1 MRWWA
6 KFSKKEEDLD
16 DEILAH
22 LAIEVKQRMDAGQ
35 TAEEA
40 ARAARRQFG
49 SVALAM
55 EVTRSMWGYA
65 WFESLA
71 QDLKYAARTMRK
83 TPGFSAV
90 AILTLALGI
99 GANTAIFSV
108 IDAALLR
115 PLPFSD
121 SGRLVSVL
129 ATKNGASIGGG
140 PSPMDIRDIAAA
152 SHSFESLVVYDH
164 WRKNVSGVF
173 GSQQPEEMVVGLV
186 PGRYFELLRIR
197 PIMGRL
203 FTEEENQE
211 GKNYVAAIGNN
222 FWKTRFG
229 ADPGVLGRTVRING
243 ENYVIVAVMPD
254 VIPAWMDQTAAP
266 ISIWTPFAF
275 NDLWTEAARDAR
287 GDSVLG
293 RLKEGVSYDQARTE
307 LGTLAAILARE
318 HPVDQGI
325 SATAEPLVDMRA
337 GPVRPVLLMLAGA
350 VGMVL
355 LIACSNLAGL
365 LLARNSVRY
374 REIAVRAALGAGRGR
389 LLRQLLMETLLLSL
403 CGGVVGMLLSSV
415 ASAALLRMYTDSALP
430 YTGSF
435 NSLPQFW
442 SAGVDVRVLLFTLGI
457 SIATAVV
464 FGLAPAFAGT
474 RVSLMDTLKEGGRG
488 GAIGAG
494 RQRFRRILVIAE
506 MALSLVLVVAAGL
519 LVQSVIRLQ
528 RQNPGFRPDHLLKA
542 HLFLP
547 SARFPNPAAITRFCD
562 EFGRR
567 VRALP
572 GVLDASVTTIFP
584 PYIRWYQMVSINGRP
599 VSRLADVPSAR
610 FGVVDA
616 PYLRVLGMK
625 LVAGRDFA
633 ETDTATS
640 MPVAVVNEEF
650 VRQFFPAENPIG
662 RQIHLGPP
670 PGLVPSP
677 RGDAGSSTGSI
688 TLVGVV
694 GNFLNAGMS
703 RPPSPQII
711 ALFRQQPEL
720 NYGFKEIVVRTSID
734 PASIAPAV
742 AQQLRSLDP
751 DIPLGE
757 VQTMPGHLS
766 SYTLDARFTT
776 VLLGLFAGLG
786 TILAVIG
793 AYGVVSYLVAQRTHE
808 LGVRI
813 ALGAD
818 AHRILWLVVRQG
830 LSMGLAG
837 IGLGL
842 AGSLAMRQFLARLLY
857 GVSGTDSWTLAGASL
872 LLLLVVTTAS
882 AVPGRRAMRIDP
894 VKALRNE

>member
-1 MRWWA
+1 MRWWP
-6 KFSKKEEDLD
+6 KFSKREEELD
-16 DEILAH
+16 EEILAH
-22 LAIEVKQRMDAGQ
+22 LAIEVKQRIEAGETPEQ
-35 TAEEA
+35 AE
-40 ARAARRQFG
+40 RAAHRQFG
-49 SVALAM
+49 NVALAM
-55 EVTRSMWGYA
+55 EVTLSMWGYA
-65 WFESLA
+65 WFESLC

-83 TPGFSAV
+83 TPGFTTV

-115 PLPFSD
+115 PLPFSGAD
-121 SGRLVSVL
+121 RLVCIS
-129 ATKNGASIGGG
+129 ATKNGAPLGGG
-140 PSPMDIRDIAAA
+140 PSPMDLRDFSNA

-164 WRKNVSGVF
+164 WRKNVSGIL
-173 GSQQPEEMVVGLV
+173 GSNQPEEMVVGLV
-186 PGRYFELLRIR
+186 PGRYFELLRIQ
-197 PIMGRL
+197 PVMGRL
-203 FTEEENQE
+203 FTEEENRE
-211 GKNYVAAIGNN
+211 GKNYVAAIGSN

-229 ADPGVLGRTVRING
+229 GDPGILGRTVRING

-254 VIPAWMDQTAAP
+254 VIPPWMDQVSAP

-275 NDLWTEAARDAR
+275 NDLWTEAARGAR
-287 GDSVLG
+287 GDSALG
-293 RLKEGVSYDQARTE
+293 RLKDGVSYDQARTE
-307 LGTLAAILARE
+307 LATLAADLARE
-318 HPVDQGI
+318 HPIDQGI
-325 SATAEPLVDMRA
+325 SATVEPLVDTRA

-389 LLRQLLMETLLLSL
+389 LLRQLLIETLLLSL
-403 CGGVVGMLLSSV
+403 SGEAVGLVLSSV
-415 ASAALLRMYTDSALP
+415 TSAALLRMYTDGAVP

-442 SAGVDVRVLLFTLGI
+442 SAGVDLRVLLFTLGI
-457 SIATAVV
+457 SILTAVL

-474 RVSLMDTLKEGGRG
+474 RVSLADTLKEGGRG
-488 GAIGAG
+488 GAVGAG

-542 HLFLP
+542 HFFLP
-547 SARFPNPAAITRFCD
+547 AAHFPNPAAITRFCD
-562 EFGRR
+562 DFGQR

-584 PYIRWYQMVSINGRP
+584 PYIRWIQMFTINGRP
-599 VSRLADVPSAR
+599 VSRLADVPTAR
-610 FGVVDA
+610 FGVVEA
-616 PYLRVLGMK
+616 PYLRVMGMK

-633 ETDTATS
+633 ESDTATS
-640 MPVAVVNEEF
+640 LPVAVVNEEF
-650 VRQFFPAENPIG
+650 VRRFFPGEDPIR
-662 RQIHLGPP
+662 RQIRLGPP
-670 PGLVPSP
+670 PGLVGSA
-677 RGDAGSSTGSI
+677 RGDAGAGSGSMTI
-688 TLVGVV
+688 VGVV
-694 GNFLNAGMS
+694 GNFLNAGMAQ
-703 RPPSPQII
+703 PPSPQII
-711 ALFRQQPEL
+711 ALFGQQPDV
-720 NYGFKEIVVRTSID
+720 NYGFKDIVVRTAMD

-751 DIPLGE
+751 DVPLGE
-757 VQTMPGHLS
+757 IQTMPGHVS

-776 VLLGLFAGLG
+776 VLLGLFAALG

-818 AHRILWLVVRQG
+818 SHRILWLVLRQG

-837 IGLGL
+837 IALGL

-857 GVSGTDSWTLAGASL
+857 GVSGTDSWTLGGASL
-872 LLLLVVTTAS
+872 LLLLVVATAS